1 MLNTRVAE
9 EREGDVLVLSPV
21 GRVDSSNAHLFESL
35 VMQRIGEGEHRIVVD
50 FSRLDF
56 ISSAGLRVLLL
67 AAKALEG
74 DTRSFVLCAMKQH
87 VREVFRINGF
97 DRVIPMEVSRAA
109 AVAASR

>member
-1 MLNTRVAE
+1 MMDIRVVE
-9 EREGDVLVLSPV
+9 EREGDVLVLLPV
-21 GRVDSSNAHLFESL
+21 GRVDSSNAHLFEAL
-35 VMQRIGEGEHRIVVD
+35 VMQRIGEGERQVIVD

-74 DTRSFVLCAMKQH
+74 DARTFVVCAMQQH
-87 VREVFRINGF
+87 IREVFRINGF
-97 DRVIPMEVSRAA
+97 DRIIPMEESRAA